1 MKGWETP
8 ETIRA
13 AMAEPIDAATP
24 LAVLEALRDDAAV
37 RAAIFPDAEL
47 ARQALDAL
55 IDARDPLRAATTSA
69 ASNEEAKNNAP
80 ESGVV
85 VDDSDECLG
94 CQ

>member
-1 MKGWETP
+1 MKGWEVP
-8 ETIRA
+8 ASIRA
-13 AMAEPIDAATP
+13 AMAEPIDAGTP
-24 LAVLEALRDDAAV
+24 LPVLEALRDDVAV
-37 RAAIFPDAEL
+37 RANVFPDAEL

-69 ASNEEAKNNAP
+69 ASNEETKSDAP